1 MIIILLRLC
10 GGNLEMLQVP
20 VLELGNIYQETSIKD
35 QCEKHSLSNMTSLPD
50 SKDKKKK
57 PRMDSS
63 KPGLMG

>member
-1 MIIILLRLC
+1 
-10 GGNLEMLQVP
+10 MLQVP